1 MPRNSAVNLFLCR
14 SHCSDGM
21 HGFQDGS
28 DTARIKALA
37 LASELTAR
45 TQQQYQQCP
54 CPMNVAQTPQHILP
68 TRGANISGHR
78 TKLPLKRFKQ
88 ARLSTREW

>member
-28 DTARIKALA
+28 NTVRIKALA
-37 LASELTAR
+37 LSRDLTAR
-45 TQQQYQQCP
+45 TQQYQQCP
-54 CPMNVAQTPQHILP
+54 CPMNT
-68 TRGANISGHR
+68 GANTSGHLSHER
-78 TKLPLKRFKQ
+78 SKRQWTQNQ
-88 ARLSTREW
+88 AAPETN

>member
-1 MPRNSAVNLFLCR
+1 MPRNNAVNLFLCR

-54 CPMNVAQTPQHILP
+54 CPMNA
-68 TRGANISGHR
+68 GANTSGHPPQEMS
-78 TKLPLKRFKQ
+78 KH
-88 ARLSTREW
+88 